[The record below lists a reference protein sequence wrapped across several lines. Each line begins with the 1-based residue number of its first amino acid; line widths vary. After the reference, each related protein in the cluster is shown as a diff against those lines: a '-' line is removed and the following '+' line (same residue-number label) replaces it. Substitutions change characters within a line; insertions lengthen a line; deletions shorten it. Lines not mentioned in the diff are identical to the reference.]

1 MEVLVYAVYLL
12 GFMAA
17 FSALIVQVFARLPT
31 EVAIRGAR
39 NGRFADIGMESFK
52 SRGAPAAGSRVQGF
66 DVPKP
71 HAV

>member
-39 NGRFADIGMESFK
+39 NGRVVAFRGLTFR
-52 SRGAPAAGSRVQGF
+52 SRTRSDPARGGR
-66 DVPKP
+66 
-71 HAV
+71 